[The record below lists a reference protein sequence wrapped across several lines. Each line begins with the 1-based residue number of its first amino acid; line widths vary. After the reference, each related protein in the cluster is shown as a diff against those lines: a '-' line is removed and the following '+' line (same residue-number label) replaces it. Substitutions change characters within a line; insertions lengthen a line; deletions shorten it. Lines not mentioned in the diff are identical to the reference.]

1 MLVYLSGGPLQ
12 IEHETVEC
20 SYIQIGIVS
29 FGNRNCNIQGHPGV
43 YVNVFHFIDWI
54 ENIVWPN
61 E

>member
-12 IEHETVEC
+12 IEHENVEC
-20 SYIQIGIVS
+20 SYTQIGIIS
-29 FGNRNCNIQGHPGV
+29 FGNRDCNIKGHPGI

-54 ENIVWPN
+54 ENIVWSN